1 MISVLLLLAM
11 FILCVYLE
19 VKLYMMNKQAE
30 SDRRIKMEL
39 EELLQELIEETGNYD
54 PHGEFMEYLDQEEK
68 DA

>member
-1 MISVLLLLAM
+1 MMILLLLAM

-19 VKLYMMNKQAE
+19 VKLFMMNKQAE

-39 EELLQELIEETGNYD
+39 EELLRELMDGIEGYD

-68 DA
+68 DGN